1 MSQGFEIQLLIWAR
15 HVFLHIHKVGRHVHV
30 DRGMKTTHKL
40 KEKCV
45 ICARFRHVN
54 IFEPIKH
61 TVFAVNGGPDLISL
75 ECSVRLLVLHEVD
88 KDRF

>member
-15 HVFLHIHKVGRHVHV
+15 HVFLNINIVGRHVHV
-30 DRGMKTTHKL
+30 DRGMKSTHEL

-45 ICARFRHVN
+45 VCARFRHVN
-54 IFEPIKH
+54 IFELIKH

-75 ECSVRLLVLHEVD
+75 ECGV
-88 KDRF
+88 